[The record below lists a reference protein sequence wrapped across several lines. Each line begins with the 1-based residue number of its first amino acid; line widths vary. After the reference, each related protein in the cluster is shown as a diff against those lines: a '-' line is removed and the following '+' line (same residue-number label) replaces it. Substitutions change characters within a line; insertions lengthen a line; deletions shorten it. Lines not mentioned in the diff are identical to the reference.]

1 VAEVSILKTLWFHM
15 VSSLTREMR
24 PSPQSLLMEELLV
37 VQTKEGLA
45 IVQMGAQK
53 EVPSQVRREIL
64 QEGLM
69 AVPTVGPIL
78 VEAQLPWRPRT
89 R

>member
-1 VAEVSILKTLWFHM
+1 M